1 MADGDSDSAS
11 SASIGRRR
19 SRSRSPQE
27 ETVLL
32 AQIFIIK
39 MNPDTKNI
47 ESYMAWDGTEPGK
60 NDMLI
65 VNGVGISDN
74 TYGAYTP
81 IGADVHNMLNKLKK
95 HKSSHRTESPE
106 RSFKHLRGRYPN
118 GNCFSYLFGNLEGQ
132 GRAPGLYGKHNV
144 YGHTEIFQN
153 SLLPNLMTKTPQQT
167 WRRDDFKIYAS
178 RERKTD
184 GRPQTQTCW
193 YLVNGQD
200 VWDENSQHIER
211 VKVSEI
217 PLSDPG
223 DTTKPYYVLHDFT
236 VNNVVGHCF
245 WREIGNNQF
254 HRKMGGGQKAGKSR
268 RKLKLRFK
276 KKTIKLRFKRKTIK
290 RIFKKR

>member
-1 MADGDSDSAS
+1 MPEGDSAS
-11 SASIGRRR
+11 SASSGR

-32 AQIFIIK
+32 AQIFRITI
-39 MNPDTKNI
+39 NPDTKSTV
-47 ESYMAWDGTEPGK
+47 SYVPWDGTKPDT

-81 IGADVHNMLNKLKK
+81 ISADVHNRLNKLKK

-106 RSFKHLRGRYPN
+106 RSFKHLRGEYPN
-118 GNCFSYLFGNLEGQ
+118 GKCFSYLFGNLEGQ
-132 GRAPGLYGKHNV
+132 GRAPRLHGKHDV

-178 RERKTD
+178 KELNTD
-184 GRPQTQTCW
+184 GRPESCW

-200 VWDENSQHIER
+200 VWNENSPHIKR
-211 VKVSEI
+211 VSVSDI

-223 DTTKPYYVLHDFT
+223 DTTKNYRYRVLHDFT
-236 VNNVVGHCF
+236 VNNVVKHCF
-245 WREIGNNQF
+245 WRDIGVLHNNLK
-254 HRKMGGGQKAGKSR
+254 HLKMKGRQGGGKSR

>member
-106 RSFKHLRGRYPN
+106 RSFKHLRGRYLVFMEN
-118 GNCFSYLFGNLEGQ
+118 IMYMDIQKFFKTHYYL
-132 GRAPGLYGKHNV
+132 
-144 YGHTEIFQN
+144 I
-153 SLLPNLMTKTPQQT
+153 
-167 WRRDDFKIYAS
+167 
-178 RERKTD
+178 
-184 GRPQTQTCW
+184 
-193 YLVNGQD
+193 
-200 VWDENSQHIER
+200 
-211 VKVSEI
+211 
-217 PLSDPG
+217 
-223 DTTKPYYVLHDFT
+223 
-236 VNNVVGHCF
+236 
-245 WREIGNNQF
+245 
-254 HRKMGGGQKAGKSR
+254 
-268 RKLKLRFK
+268 
-276 KKTIKLRFKRKTIK
+276 
-290 RIFKKR
+290 